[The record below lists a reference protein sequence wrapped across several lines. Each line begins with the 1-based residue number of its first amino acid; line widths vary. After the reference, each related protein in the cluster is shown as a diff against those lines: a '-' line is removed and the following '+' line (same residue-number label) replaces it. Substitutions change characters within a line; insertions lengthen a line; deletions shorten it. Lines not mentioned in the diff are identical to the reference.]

1 MRQLSHWVFWMR
13 SSSWIIQRVDATD
26 WVKQKHT
33 CREHQHLN
41 RIIIKGN
48 PGCYNQA
55 ESVEEIVVLALTCLV
70 EV

>member
-33 CREHQHLN
+33 CRKHQPLK
-41 RIIIKGN
+41 RTQTKSN
-48 PGCYNQA
+48 PGCYKWA
-55 ESVEEIVVLALTCLV
+55 APVEEIVVLALTCPA